1 MKSKLKNSYSYLI
14 FLQTALN
21 FIFGRILNFISAKD
35 VKQKKNKEEIKKVLV
50 LKTDGIGDFVL
61 ATPFLRELRTMLPK
75 AQITLVVNPT
85 IYNLAEL
92 CPYVDEI
99 LTYCQSLPNY
109 ISPFILPWRAFKLG
123 YCVLRPK
130 NFDIAFMPRLD
141 MDTNYSTYVAYFSF
155 SKRRVGY
162 TEKVYVRKQ
171 LVNKG
176 FDLMLTDIVSDD
188 MPKHE
193 VERNLEFIRYLGGKP
208 SSDVTE
214 LWVSPE
220 DDLFADQMLA
230 DISTKM
236 LIAFCPGAGKENR
249 QWPPDRFIEL
259 GKWLKNVYNA
269 SLIII
274 GGINDKPIGKYI
286 EDDLHHGVIDLTG
299 RTTLRQTIALLKKCH
314 LYVGND
320 TGSMHMAAAM
330 GVPIVEISC
339 FPVDGPNWHWN
350 SPYRFGPWKVPHKI
364 LQPGEIFSD
373 SPDMITE
380 EHLSHIH
387 EITVDQV
394 QDAIQELFPNIITDG
409 A

>member
-14 FLQTALN
+14 FLQTALSLVL
-21 FIFGRILNFISAKD
+21 GRILNLIPTKGI
-35 VKQKKNKEEIKKVLV
+35 KQKRNEEEIKKVLV

-61 ATPFLRELRTMLPK
+61 ATPFLRELRAMLPK

-99 LTYCQSLPNY
+99 LTYSRNVPNY

-130 NFDIAFMPRLD
+130 NIDIALVPRWD
-141 MDTNYSTYVAYFSF
+141 MDTNYSTYSAYFSF

-176 FDLMLTDIVSDD
+176 FDLMFTDLIFDD
-188 MPKHE
+188 VPKHE
-193 VERNLEFIRYLGGKP
+193 VERYLEFIRFLGGKP

-236 LIAFCPGAGKENR
+236 LIAFSPGAGKANR

-259 GKWLKNVYNA
+259 GKWLKNVYDA

-274 GGINDKPIGKYI
+274 GGIKDQAIGKHI
-286 EDDLHHGVIDLTG
+286 KDALDPRIIDLTG
-299 RTTLRQTIALLKKCH
+299 RTTLRQTAALLKKCH

-320 TGSMHMAAAM
+320 TGSMHMAAAN
-330 GVPIVEISC
+330 GVPVVEISC
-339 FPVDGPNWHWN
+339 FPVNGPNWHWN
-350 SPYRFGPWKVPHKI
+350 SPYRFGPWQVPHKI
-364 LQPGEIFSD
+364 LQPPKIFSYF
-373 SPDMITE
+373 PDKFSE
-380 EHLSHIH
+380 KHLSHIR

-409 A
+409 V